1 MLQSKLPGDVLA
13 SIWDLADLNNDGR
26 ITRDGFA
33 VAFHLIQG
41 KLTGK
46 EIPTTLP
53 ASLMPPSM
61 RVVAVPTAS
70 PFQQP
75 PSDLLNDLLWEDSPV
90 TSHPQPTTLQPQ
102 RTGHTQSSAI
112 SAPQTQGQ
120 STFASNKDLLDD
132 DDDDAG
138 VGTSTTINDH
148 SAEIGNLQNQLQSTT
163 RSLENTRA
171 ERNNVEIT
179 VQNQAAQLSA
189 LQTQLGSA
197 KAAYGAESRLLAS
210 LHERFSNQ
218 SSEIQKVKEELIRA
232 ESELSAI
239 RLEKAEV
246 EQNLLHDKEEIRDL
260 QRKMTETGSTIEVV
274 KAEVEKAQKE
284 AKQQK
289 GLLVI
294 AKKQLATREA
304 ERAKIS
310 QELREVV
317 AEAEEVTREREMT
330 EAELLKEPT
339 AINVS
344 NGLPFAPSPSLS
356 GDGVPFS
363 AAQPHPGSPGSP
375 SSVSGS
381 LTAKSNNPFERIAA
395 GSGRQSPFLPSSV
408 PTPAVVTSPQN
419 EGTTTDN
426 PFTFDQAFGDEEAR
440 PGPDVEE
447 PSTGPETNVQ
457 PSTSKI
463 VGEPRI
469 AVNEEVSEPSS
480 DHDLFITPPTSALDA
495 LGANS
500 ITLAA
505 EPDSLKRPPP
515 DATSLVPST
524 DRPPEA
530 HTDINSQLNELDA
543 NESDSSDEDS
553 EDETPLAT
561 LVGLSHPAGAAKGAV
576 SNGHA
581 SPRTAVEAAFPPVV
595 AVVAAAEAQSTNPF
609 PPLPAKDNSPFPA
622 STSPFAV
629 SPPEPPKVATL
640 SDFDKA
646 FGDFPGTAPTAGGKN
661 ASFDNVFEDQF
672 DFTKAEPSAS
682 LPAISVSSSGS
693 SAFPPAPTNSGIVKS
708 SISPVRETGFENAFK
723 PPQKTAS
730 SVRPVSAVDGLPVL
744 PPVPESRPFSF
755 VQAFSSDLS
764 SSAPAIT
771 EAPTHT
777 TPSQPPPVPDAP
789 TPSFDDA
796 YGLNGAQTDSG
807 FGTTSSRTSSIPLA
821 QSPLST
827 TPTSNPI
834 RGSTSPRDTVN
845 FPVSPPHGTPPVS
858 SPPRV
863 SSPPKGRPSTS
874 SSKESGKEQGRH
886 SKLSIRLP
894 FGKKKK
900 TQDSLPPPPSQHL
913 SPIVDESIRRASP
926 AVEDDVEPVKQLC
939 SMGFSRTRAVAA
951 LEASSYDFQ
960 KALNS
965 LLNP

>member
-1 MLQSKLPGDVLA
+1 MVSSHGRILSAHLTP
-13 SIWDLADLNNDGR
+13 WHRDLADLNNDGR

-41 KLTGK
+41 KLAGK
-46 EIPTTLP
+46 EVPTTLP

-75 PSDLLNDLLWEDSPV
+75 PSESLNDLLWEDSPV
-90 TSHPQPTTLQPQ
+90 TSHPQPTTLQSQ

-120 STFASNKDLLDD
+120 STFGMSQSSLKRAKGLRFIVAPNKDLLDD

-138 VGTSTTINDH
+138 VGASTTINDH

-163 RSLENTRA
+163 RSLENTRT
-171 ERNNVEIT
+171 ERNNVETT
-179 VQNQAAQLSA
+179 VQSQEAQLST

-197 KAAYGAESRLLAS
+197 KAAYGAESRLLAT

-274 KAEVEKAQKE
+274 KAEIEKAKKE

-304 ERAKIS
+304 ERANIS
-310 QELREVV
+310 QELQEAV
-317 AEAEEVTREREMT
+317 AEVEEVTRDREMT

-339 AINVS
+339 VTNTS

-356 GDGVPFS
+356 GDSVPFS

-408 PTPAVVTSPQN
+408 PTPAPAVVTPAQN

-447 PSTGPETNVQ
+447 PSTGPSRNVQ
-457 PSTSKI
+457 PSTGKI
-463 VGEPRI
+463 AGEPRI
-469 AVNEEVSEPSS
+469 ASNEEVSEPSS
-480 DHDLFITPPTSALDA
+480 GDHDLFITPPTSALDA
-495 LGANS
+495 LGANA
-500 ITLAA
+500 ITSVA
-505 EPDSLKRPPP
+505 ELDSLKLPPP
-515 DATSLVPST
+515 DATSPVPST

-530 HTDINSQLNELDA
+530 HTDINSQLKELDA

-561 LVGLSHPAGAAKGAV
+561 LVGLSHPAGVAKIAV

-581 SPRTAVEAAFPPVV
+581 SPQTTAEAAFPPVV
-595 AVVAAAEAQSTNPF
+595 AVGAAAEAQNSNPF
-609 PPLPAKDNSPFPA
+609 PPLPAKDNSPFSA

-640 SDFDKA
+640 TDFDKA
-646 FGDFPGTAPTAGGKN
+646 FGDFPGTAPSAGGKK
-661 ASFDNVFEDQF
+661 SFDNAFEDQF

-682 LPAISVSSSGS
+682 LPAISVSSSAS
-693 SAFPPAPTNSGIVKS
+693 SAFPPAPTSSGIVKS

-723 PPQKTAS
+723 PPQKAAS
-730 SVRPVSAVDGLPVL
+730 SARPVSTVDGLPVL
-744 PPVPESRPFSF
+744 PPVPESQPFSF
-755 VQAFSSDLS
+755 DQAFPSDLS
-764 SSAPAIT
+764 SSAPATT

-777 TPSQPPPVPDAP
+777 TPSQLPPVPDAP
-789 TPSFDDA
+789 TPSFDDVF
-796 YGLNGAQTDSG
+796 GLNGAQTDSG
-807 FGTTSSRTSSIPLA
+807 VATTSSRTSSIPLT

-827 TPTSNPI
+827 IPPSNSV
-834 RGSTSPRDTVN
+834 RGSTSPRDTVS
-845 FPVSPPHGTPPVS
+845 FPVSLPHGARPVSPPPHVS
-858 SPPRV
+858 SP
-863 SSPPKGRPSTS
+863 KGKPF
-874 SSKESGKEQGRH
+874 KESGKDQGRH
-886 SKLSIRLP
+886 SKLSVS
-894 FGKKKK
+894 GY
-900 TQDSLPPPPSQHL
+900 
-913 SPIVDESIRRASP
+913 SPVS
-926 AVEDDVEPVKQLC
+926 
-939 SMGFSRTRAVAA
+939 G
-951 LEASSYDFQ
+951 
-960 KALNS
+960 
-965 LLNP
+965 

>member
-1 MLQSKLPGDVLA
+1 MGRFPCDFS
-13 SIWDLADLNNDGR
+13 SSTNDLA
-26 ITRDGFA
+26 T
-33 VAFHLIQG
+33 
-41 KLTGK
+41 
-46 EIPTTLP
+46 P
-53 ASLMPPSM
+53 ANRAYSIIGD
-61 RVVAVPTAS
+61 
-70 PFQQP
+70 FG
-75 PSDLLNDLLWEDSPV
+75 PSDSRTEYFRYVSV
-90 TSHPQPTTLQPQ
+90 SHQWAKGL
-102 RTGHTQSSAI
+102 RFI
-112 SAPQTQGQ
+112 V
-120 STFASNKDLLDD
+120 ASNKDLLDD
-132 DDDDAG
+132 DDDDTG
-138 VGTSTTINDH
+138 VGASTTINDH

-163 RSLENTRA
+163 RSLENTRT
-171 ERNNVEIT
+171 ERNNVETT
-179 VQNQAAQLSA
+179 VQSQAAQLST
-189 LQTQLGSA
+189 LQTQLSSA
-197 KAAYGAESRLLAS
+197 KAAYGAEDRLLAT
-210 LHERFSNQ
+210 LRERFSNQ
-218 SSEIQKVKEELIRA
+218 SSDIQKVKEELIRA

-246 EQNLLHDKEEIRDL
+246 EQSLLHDKEEIRDL

-274 KAEVEKAQKE
+274 KAEIEKAKKE

-310 QELREVV
+310 QELQEAA
-317 AEAEEVTREREMT
+317 AEAEEVTRDREMA

-339 AINVS
+339 ATNTS

-356 GDGVPFS
+356 GDSVPFS

-408 PTPAVVTSPQN
+408 PTPAVVTSAQN

-447 PSTGPETNVQ
+447 LSTGPERNVQ
-457 PSTSKI
+457 PSIGKI

-469 AVNEEVSEPSS
+469 AANEEVSDPTS

-495 LGANS
+495 LGPNA
-500 ITLAA
+500 ITSVA
-505 EPDSLKRPPP
+505 ELDSLKLPPL
-515 DATSLVPST
+515 DAASPVPST

-530 HTDINSQLNELDA
+530 HTDINSQLKELDA
-543 NESDSSDEDS
+543 NESDSSDEDI

-561 LVGLSHPAGAAKGAV
+561 LVGLSHPAGAAKVAV

-581 SPRTAVEAAFPPVV
+581 SPQTTVEAAFPPVV
-595 AVVAAAEAQSTNPF
+595 AVDAATEAQTSNPF

-646 FGDFPGTAPTAGGKN
+646 FGDFPGTAPIAGGKKS
-661 ASFDNVFEDQF
+661 SFDNAFEDQF

-682 LPAISVSSSGS
+682 LPAISVSSSAS
-693 SAFPPAPTNSGIVKS
+693 SAFPPAPTSSGIVKS
-708 SISPVRETGFENAFK
+708 SISPVRETGFENTFR
-723 PPQKTAS
+723 PPQKAAS
-730 SVRPVSAVDGLPVL
+730 SARPVSAVDGLPVL
-744 PPVPESRPFSF
+744 PPVPESQPFSF
-755 VQAFSSDLS
+755 DKAFSSDLS

-789 TPSFDDA
+789 TPSFDDVF
-796 YGLNGAQTDSG
+796 GLNGAQTDSG
-807 FGTTSSRTSSIPLA
+807 VATTTSRIPLT
-821 QSPLST
+821 QSPVST
-827 TPTSNPI
+827 IPTNNSV
-834 RGSTSPRDTVN
+834 RSPRDTVS
-845 FPVSPPHGTPPVS
+845 FPVSLPHGTPPVS
-858 SPPRV
+858 PPPHV
-863 SSPPKGRPSTS
+863 SSPKGRPPP

-886 SKLSIRLP
+886 SKLSVSGHSSVSGVEKMTFVPILDPSALWEEEEDTRFIAATTFP
-894 FGKKKK
+894 TFEP
-900 TQDSLPPPPSQHL
+900 DS
-913 SPIVDESIRRASP
+913 R
-926 AVEDDVEPVKQLC
+926 
-939 SMGFSRTRAVAA
+939 
-951 LEASSYDFQ
+951 
-960 KALNS
+960 
-965 LLNP
+965 